1 MRASR
6 LLALARLLLLLGQ
19 AAAFEASNVLV
30 VLEGRTP
37 GGEHDHL
44 LGAYALRSESVY
56 VRVRTETKPTAD
68 AAGQTMLMS
77 KGNYFPLRV
86 EAPSYDPKT
95 CVNTHRCEK

>member
-6 LLALARLLLLLGQ
+6 LLALARLLLLAGQ

-56 VRVRTETKPTAD
+56 TQVRTET
-68 AAGQTMLMS
+68 
-77 KGNYFPLRV
+77 NPLRT
-86 EAPSYDPKT
+86 PRSGTSKT
-95 CVNTHRCEK
+95 RVYGSRARRPTSAGSLAG